1 VDDGFD
7 FPATAHSSRELFT
20 ACLFVLLVLALL
32 VWGGWK
38 LISLISAPRRAPR
51 SILGAQA
58 FSHFATAVLWP
69 VGHAPPFANQGLN
82 RLLRGRLLRAQT
94 VAFRLRPQSGAHLLQ
109 TVRKVQDLGLE
120 WRKEGA
126 GRNFGRFR
134 SIGRLMR
141 PERAS
146 GRPHARG

>member
-1 VDDGFD
+1 MPH
-7 FPATAHSSRELFT
+7 PAEESQKHNLSKIRPH
-20 ACLFVLLVLALL
+20 
-32 VWGGWK
+32 
-38 LISLISAPRRAPR
+38 SLISAPRRAPR

-126 GRNFGRFR
+126 GRNFGRFPVHWP
-134 SIGRLMR
+134 SD
-141 PERAS
+141 AT
-146 GRPHARG
+146 